1 MASVRASV
9 RHRALQ
15 LAHSTDDGAA
25 HDVVHVPAWV
35 IEQLRRTAHQA
46 EEPTSTLRWAWRSQH
61 ANYLDSHRR
70 ADGLATVYLL
80 AALLVDEHPGALK
93 TTASRSIR

>member
-1 MASVRASV
+1 MASVRAAV

-15 LAHSTDDGAA
+15 LAHGADSGVA
-25 HDVVHVPAWV
+25 GDVLHVPASV
-35 IEQLRRTAHQA
+35 IDQLRRAAHQA

-61 ANYLDSHRR
+61 ADYLGSRTH

-80 AALLVDEHPGALK
+80 AALLADERPA
-93 TTASRSIR
+93 R